1 MSPRGALKDTAEYRQ
16 SLYDQTLALMNSGA
30 PLDEVIHSVK
40 PPANLIEK
48 PSEMAKSQAWSE
60 FH

>member
-1 MSPRGALKDTAEYRQ
+1 MQ
-16 SLYDQTLALMNSGA
+16 SLYDQTLALMNTGT
-30 PLDEVIHSVK
+30 PLDEVIHGVK
-40 PPANLIEK
+40 SPANLVEK